1 MCLFSMKLIVILAL
15 NNYAIILRNICL
27 IMIVIFVMANNLA
40 GTYAC
45 VWGIIGDYV
54 YTYVTSYPREEA
66 YPYKLTVKETTKFI

>member
-45 VWGIIGDYV
+45 VRGIIGGSV
-54 YTYVTSYPREEA
+54 YTYITRYPRC
-66 YPYKLTVKETTKFI
+66 VI